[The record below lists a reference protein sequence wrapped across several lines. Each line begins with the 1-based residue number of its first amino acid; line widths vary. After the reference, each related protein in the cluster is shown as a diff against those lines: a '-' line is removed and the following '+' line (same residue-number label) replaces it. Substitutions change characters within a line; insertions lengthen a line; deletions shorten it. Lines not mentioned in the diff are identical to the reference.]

1 LIKIL
6 SRKEG
11 GEFKL
16 AFSKK
21 QKTAMVSQYTEWF
34 NQSQAVF
41 MLSFSKMS
49 MKEIDALRAKARE
62 AGGEAHV
69 VKNRLVEMALR
80 ERGVSFDK
88 PLEGTTLM
96 GFAFQ
101 DVPALAKVFSDAA
114 KADAFEVKGGVLG
127 ARAISA
133 ADVKALADMPPLPVM
148 RAQLLGTLL
157 APASK
162 LVRTLAEPARQV
174 AAVVKAYSEKEA
186 APAV

>member
-1 LIKIL
+1 M
-6 SRKEG
+6 
-11 GEFKL
+11 

-21 QKTAMVSQYTEWF
+21 QKTEMISQYTEWF

-133 ADVKALADMPPLPVM
+133 ADVKALADMPPLPVV

>member
-1 LIKIL
+1 M
-6 SRKEG
+6 
-11 GEFKL
+11 

-21 QKTAMVSQYTEWF
+21 QKTEMISQYTEWF

-114 KADAFEVKGGVLG
+114 KADAFEVKGGILG

-133 ADVKALADMPPLPVM
+133 ADVKALADMPPLPVV

>member
-1 LIKIL
+1 
-6 SRKEG
+6 
-11 GEFKL
+11 
-16 AFSKK
+16 
-21 QKTAMVSQYTEWF
+21 MVSQYTEWF

-114 KADAFEVKGGVLG
+114 KADAFEVKGGILG
-127 ARAISA
+127 ARVISA
-133 ADVKALADMPPLPVM
+133 ADVKALADMPPLPVV

-174 AAVVKAYSEKEA
+174 AAVVKAYSEKES

>member
-1 LIKIL
+1 
-6 SRKEG
+6 
-11 GEFKL
+11 
-16 AFSKK
+16 
-21 QKTAMVSQYTEWF
+21 MVSQYTEWF
-34 NQSQAVF
+34 DQSQAVF

-114 KADAFEVKGGVLG
+114 KAETFEIKGGVLG
-127 ARAISA
+127 ARVISA
-133 ADVKALADMPPLPVM
+133 ADVKALADMPPLPVV

>member
-1 LIKIL
+1 
-6 SRKEG
+6 
-11 GEFKL
+11 
-16 AFSKK
+16 
-21 QKTAMVSQYTEWF
+21 MVSQYTEWF

-114 KADAFEVKGGVLG
+114 KADAFEVKGGILG
-127 ARAISA
+127 ARVISA
-133 ADVKALADMPPLPVM
+133 ADVKALADMPPLPVV

>member
-1 LIKIL
+1 
-6 SRKEG
+6 
-11 GEFKL
+11 L

-114 KADAFEVKGGVLG
+114 KAETFEIKGGVLG
-127 ARAISA
+127 ARVISA
-133 ADVKALADMPPLPVM
+133 ADVKALADMPPLPVV

>member
-1 LIKIL
+1 
-6 SRKEG
+6 
-11 GEFKL
+11 
-16 AFSKK
+16 
-21 QKTAMVSQYTEWF
+21 MVSQYTEWF

-114 KADAFEVKGGVLG
+114 KADAFEVKGGILG

-133 ADVKALADMPPLPVM
+133 ADVKALADMPPLPVV